1 MVKND
6 YWYLSDILTKYP
18 YLSKYNVVCIHEVIS
33 KQLFMPPAIVAAR
46 IAELDSSVATNASR
60 RVHRSF
66 ITTEKGG
73 QGTGNVAS
81 LNRWNT
87 SAVASAACFDIQRI
101 EYVWRKRRPGLPLD
115 GHAGSRRANHEPG
128 LRSLVSVGRYLCTR
142 DKRDIDYR
150 NR

>member
-6 YWYLSDILTKYP
+6 YWYLSDILTQYP

-33 KQLFMPPAIVAAR
+33 KQLFTPPAIVAAR

-81 LNRWNT
+81 LNR
-87 SAVASAACFDIQRI
+87 
-101 EYVWRKRRPGLPLD
+101 
-115 GHAGSRRANHEPG
+115 
-128 LRSLVSVGRYLCTR
+128 
-142 DKRDIDYR
+142 
-150 NR
+150 

>member
-6 YWYLSDILTKYP
+6 YWYLSDILTHIRIFT
-18 YLSKYNVVCIHEVIS
+18 KYNVVCIHEVIS
-33 KQLFMPPAIVAAR
+33 KQLFMPPTIVAAR

-81 LNRWNT
+81 LNR
-87 SAVASAACFDIQRI
+87 
-101 EYVWRKRRPGLPLD
+101 
-115 GHAGSRRANHEPG
+115 
-128 LRSLVSVGRYLCTR
+128 
-142 DKRDIDYR
+142 
-150 NR
+150 